1 MSAAHKTSAPVRIAR
16 ATASAVLIV
25 VTCIL
30 VPVALMTVWVHD
42 IALDT
47 DRYVKTVAP
56 LATEPAIQ
64 DAAVDRISEAVD
76 VRIDGDRAAAELADW
91 LRSQGLPPQAA
102 HDPGLRAGPA
112 RHPDGPGFARGRR
125 PGRGLAAHP

>member
-1 MSAAHKTSAPVRIAR
+1 MSAAHKPSAPGRIAR

-30 VPVALMTVWVHD
+30 VPVALITVWVHD

-56 LATEPAIQ
+56 PATEPAIQ

-76 VRIDGDRAAAELADW
+76 VRIDWDRAAAELADW
-91 LRSQGLPPQAA
+91 LPPQAA